1 MNSVIIF
8 HLPHRIRYIQP
19 EGISCPRKTRKSI
32 LPSSMRESRVGHD
45 LYESNV
51 NAYFNLDKVIKM
63 NEVICIEQ
71 EMAIRTCGMY
81 IPTMIVICDH
91 SHVRP

>member
-1 MNSVIIF
+1 M
-8 HLPHRIRYIQP
+8 
-19 EGISCPRKTRKSI
+19 
-32 LPSSMRESRVGHD
+32 PSSMLESCVGHD

-51 NAYFNLDKVIKM
+51 NAYVDLDKVIQI